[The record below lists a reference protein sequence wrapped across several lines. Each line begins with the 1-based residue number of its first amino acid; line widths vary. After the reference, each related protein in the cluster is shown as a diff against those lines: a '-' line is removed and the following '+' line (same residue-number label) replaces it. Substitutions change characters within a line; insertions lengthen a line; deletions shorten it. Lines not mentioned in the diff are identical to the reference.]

1 MTEAVASV
9 GWAVSDVLVLTRRH
23 LLQVLREPQAL
34 FWTMVQP
41 ITNVLLFVYVI
52 GGIVALP
59 DGGSYRDY
67 LMAGVFTQ
75 TVVFS
80 AASTAIGL
88 AEDLQRGIIDRF
100 RVLPLARAAVLLG
113 RTVSDL
119 VRNTALL
126 GVMMGVALVV
136 GWRAPNGVGGV
147 LAGALLIEVFAY
159 AVGWL
164 GVMIGLSVPN
174 AQTATAAGLT
184 WVFPLMFV
192 SSSYVPLPSLPDWL
206 RPVAEWNPLT
216 AVVSGA
222 RELFGTSAGVGAWK
236 SASLPL
242 AHPTVTAVV
251 WAIVIIAVSVP
262 VAGRKFARLSRS

>member
-1 MTEAVASV
+1 MTAGVASL
-9 GWAVSDVLVLTRRH
+9 GWAAGDVLVLTRRH

-88 AEDLQRGIIDRF
+88 AEDLQRGVVDRF
-100 RVLPLARAAVLLG
+100 RVLPVARSAVLLG
-113 RTVSDL
+113 RTVADL

-126 GVMMGVALVV
+126 AVMMGIALLV
-136 GWRAPNGVGGV
+136 GWRAPNGIGGV
-147 LAGALLIEVFAY
+147 LAGAALIEFFAY

-192 SSSYVPLPSLPDWL
+192 SSSYVPLASLPGWL
-206 RPVAEWNPLT
+206 QPVAEWNPLT

-222 RELFGTSAGVGAWK
+222 RELFGTQAGVAGLGHP
-236 SASLPL
+236 SIPL
-242 AHPTVTAVV
+242 AHPAVTAVA
-251 WAIVIIAVSVP
+251 WAVAVIAVSVP
-262 VAGRKFARLSRS
+262 AAGRKYARLSRS

>member
-1 MTEAVASV
+1 
-9 GWAVSDVLVLTRRH
+9 
-23 LLQVLREPQAL
+23 
-34 FWTMVQP
+34 MVQP

-88 AEDLQRGIIDRF
+88 AEDLQRGVIDRF
-100 RVLPLARAAVLLG
+100 RVLPVARSSVLLG
-113 RTVSDL
+113 RTMSDL

-126 GVMMGVALVV
+126 AVMMAVALAV
-136 GWRAPNGVGGV
+136 GWRAPNGIG
-147 LAGALLIEVFAY
+147 GALGGAVLIEVFAY

-192 SSSYVPLPSLPDWL
+192 SSSYVPLPSLPGWL
-206 RPVAEWNPLT
+206 QPVAEWNPLT

-222 RELFGTSAGVGAWK
+222 RELFGTSAGVAAWK
-236 SASLPL
+236 PGSLPL